1 MVFHSCL
8 VEEALVVVAAKMVYG
23 VTVGVVLAVAI
34 PVSVLVAPCMKVYWP
49 SVADSV
55 CDFSV
60 VAEAGLVYMYLVEVD
75 RWLLVVCVVRLPRI
89 LFSVTLPIVFV
100 LVLSFGSLRSVYP

>member
-49 SVADSV
+49 SAADSV
-55 CDFSV
+55 SDFSA
-60 VAEAGLVYMYLVEVD
+60 VAEVGLLYMYLFVVG
-75 RWLLVVCVVRLPRI
+75 RCQLVVCVVRLPRI
-89 LFSVTLPIVFV
+89 LSSVIVATV
-100 LVLSFGSLRSVYP
+100 AALVLLFDSQRNVYL